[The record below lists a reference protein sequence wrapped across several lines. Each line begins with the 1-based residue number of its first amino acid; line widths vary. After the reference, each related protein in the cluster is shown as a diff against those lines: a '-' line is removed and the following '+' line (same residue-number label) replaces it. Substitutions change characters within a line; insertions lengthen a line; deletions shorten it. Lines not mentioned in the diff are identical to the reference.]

1 MKRVCAFVSLIALIV
16 AAPVYSQ
23 GFRTNVVGSVILNP
37 AEPEGMTVSL
47 RYNEAV
53 AVSYPT
59 DSPFIQGIEFELR
72 IPKAIQGAESSVAWS
87 IFSRVTPMPAPDR
100 LDYSA
105 DLVATQPLP
114 SRVSL
119 DLVVPTIERH
129 SIKNG
134 PFASLIPI
142 IVAPDKFPLVYKLTP
157 IGKGTTSAMEMADFK
172 LTIRP
177 VLSEEGGIKVTVTVP
192 DATERPMSVFVDD
205 KRVEDI
211 HSLILAKRGAR
222 VVRVSAEGYREEV
235 MTVAVEAGKIVPV
248 SVNLTP
254 NAPLLVFQAP
264 AGTLISIDG
273 QTVHQNE
280 MSGLAVDPGEH
291 ALFFRIGDYSMTR
304 KFMALRGKTY
314 QVILSVELDIVT
326 SP

>member
-1 MKRVCAFVSLIALIV
+1 MKRASAFVSLLALLV
-16 AAPVYSQ
+16 AAPVFAQ
-23 GFRTNVVGSVILNP
+23 GFRTTIVGSVTLNP
-37 AEPEGMTVSL
+37 AEPEGTTVSI

-53 AVSYPT
+53 AVAYPADT
-59 DSPFIQGIEFELR
+59 PFIQGIEFELR
-72 IPKAIQGAESSVAWS
+72 IPRAMQGAESSVAWT
-87 IFSRVTPMPAPDR
+87 IFSRVIPTPSADR

-119 DLVVPTIERH
+119 DLIVPTMERH
-129 SIKNG
+129 GIKNG

-142 IVAPDKFPLVYKLTP
+142 IVTPERFPLVYKLTP
-157 IGKGTTSAMEMADFK
+157 IGKGTTTAMENAEFK

-177 VLSEEGGIKVTVTVP
+177 VLSDEGGLRIVATMP
-192 DATERPMSVFVDD
+192 DTAERPVAVYIDD
-205 KRVEDI
+205 KRIDDPR
-211 HSLILAKRGAR
+211 SLLLVKKGPH

-248 SVNLTP
+248 SVSLTP

-264 AGTLISIDG
+264 AGTFISIDG
-273 QTVHQNE
+273 QVVHSNE
-280 MSGLAVDPGEH
+280 MSGLAVEPGEH

>member
-1 MKRVCAFVSLIALIV
+1 MKRISAFVILMALIL

-23 GFRTNVVGSVILNP
+23 GFRANVVGSVVLSP

-53 AVSYPT
+53 AVAYPVDT
-59 DSPFIQGIEFELR
+59 PFIQGIEFELR
-72 IPKAIQGAESSVAWS
+72 IPKAMQGAESSVAWT
-87 IFSRVTPMPAPDR
+87 IFSRVTPAPSPEK
-100 LDYSA
+100 LDYAA
-105 DLVATQPLP
+105 DMVATQPLP

-119 DLVVPTIERH
+119 DLVVPTMERH

-134 PFASLIPI
+134 PFATLIPV
-142 IVAPDKFPLVYKLTP
+142 IVGPDRFPLVYKLTP
-157 IGKGTTSAMEMADFK
+157 IGKGTTSAMESAEFK

-177 VLSEEGGIKVTVTVP
+177 VLADEGGIRVSVTAP
-192 DATERPMSVFVDD
+192 DATERALSIFVDD
-205 KRVEDI
+205 RRIEDPR
-211 HSLILAKRGAR
+211 SLILAKKGAH
-222 VVRVSAEGYREEV
+222 VVRVSADGYREEV
-235 MTVAVEAGKIVPV
+235 ITVAVESGRIVPV
-248 SVNLTP
+248 SINLTP

-264 AGTLISIDG
+264 AGTFISIDG
-273 QTVHQNE
+273 QVVHQNE
-280 MSGLAVDPGEH
+280 MTGLAVEPGEH
-291 ALFFRIGDYSMTR
+291 ALFFRIGDYSMSR